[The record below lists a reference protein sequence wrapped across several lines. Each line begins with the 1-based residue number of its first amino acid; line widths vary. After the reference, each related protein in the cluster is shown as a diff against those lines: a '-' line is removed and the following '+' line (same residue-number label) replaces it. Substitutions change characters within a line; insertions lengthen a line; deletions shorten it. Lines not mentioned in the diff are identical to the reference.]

1 MSHDPLA
8 FLAEPEHSW
17 REQAVC
23 ASIDGSAFFPHK
35 GGSTRQVKRIC
46 ATCPVR
52 VDCLEFALD
61 NGERYGVWG
70 GYSERERRVIEADD
84 DKRASIFADLRS
96 AA

>member
-8 FLAEPEHSW
+8 FLAEHSW

-23 ASIDGSAFFPHK
+23 ASIDGGAWFPHK

-52 VDCLEFALD
+52 ADCLEYALEH
-61 NGERYGVWG
+61 GEHHGIWG
-70 GYSERERRVIEADD
+70 GESERSRRRI
-84 DKRASIFADLRS
+84 RATRNRG
-96 AA
+96 AAWE